1 MTANPRRVQLAPGYI
16 LHSHPYRD
24 TSRILEVLTRDAGR
38 LSLFA
43 RGVRGPKA
51 KLAAHLQP
59 FRRLLLSWSGRGE
72 AAQLTGAESAGAHV
86 DLPPGS
92 LMAGFYL
99 NELLLKLTHRHD
111 PVSPVFDLYDATLE
125 ALKRGASLEPT
136 LRIFEKR
143 LLDALGYGVALD
155 VDARTGAG
163 IDADAYYH
171 FRPEQGL
178 VRVTADAPGALSGES
193 LLALAREEFPDA
205 RTLEDARRLLQ
216 SALTHCLEGREL
228 NTRVVARS
236 VARLVPHKASG
247 RGTKASEE
255 VAPRAGGSDVA
266 FRRVVMDDPSSKPG
280 SRS

>member
-1 MTANPRRVQLAPGYI
+1 MTAHARRVQLAPGYI

-51 KLAAHLQP
+51 KLAAELQP
-59 FRRLLLSWSGRGE
+59 FRLLLLSWSGKGE
-72 AAQLTGAESAGAHV
+72 APHLTTAEGAPEHI
-86 DLPPGS
+86 DLPAAC

-111 PVSPVFDLYDATLE
+111 PVPGVFDVYHGTLE
-125 ALKRGASLEPT
+125 ALKRGAPLEAS

-155 VDARTGAG
+155 VDARSGAG
-163 IDADAYYH
+163 IEADAYYH
-171 FRPEQGL
+171 FRPAQGL
-178 VRVTADAPGALSGES
+178 VPVAADVAGALAGAS
-193 LLALAREEFPDA
+193 LLSLAREELDEA
-205 RTLEDARRLLQ
+205 RALDDARRLMQ
-216 SALTHCLEGREL
+216 AALAQCLEGREL
-228 NTRVVARS
+228 KTRTVARA
-236 VARLVPHKASG
+236 VAVRT
-247 RGTKASEE
+247 RE
-255 VAPRAGGSDVA
+255 
-266 FRRVVMDDPSSKPG
+266 